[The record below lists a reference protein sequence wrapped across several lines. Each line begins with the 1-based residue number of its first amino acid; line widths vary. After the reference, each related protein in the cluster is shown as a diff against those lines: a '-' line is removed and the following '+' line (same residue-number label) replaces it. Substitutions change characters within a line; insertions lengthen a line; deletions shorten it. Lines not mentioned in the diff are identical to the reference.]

1 MTARA
6 LMLQGTGSD
15 VGKSVLTAAL
25 CRIARRRGLSVAPF
39 KPQNMSN
46 NAAACPTGGEIGRA
60 QALQARAAGLDPHV
74 DMNPV
79 LLKPQTDCTAQLV
92 VHGKATHAMEAAD
105 YMANRDQLMGA
116 VMESFGRLT
125 NAYDLVIVEGAGS
138 PAEVNLRRGDI
149 ANMGFAE
156 AAAVGVVLVAMLGV
170 GVAEKSGLLSAAVRS
185 LVLGAPPKLVTV
197 AIVFA
202 GIISNTASE
211 VGYVVL
217 IPLGGAIYYALGR
230 HPLAGMAAAFAGV
243 SGGYSANLLI
253 GTIDPLLAGITEEAA
268 QLIDPDYTV
277 LATANWYFMVAS
289 TFLITAI
296 GSLVSIYIVEP
307 QLGKFDASKADP
319 EILDEGMMQPLQ
331 SEEKKGLRWAGIAM
345 LGVFALMAWVAGTL
359 GLDALVSLA
368 KLVGLNYLGCL
379 LIIALIYG
387 SMIKFLA
394 RLPVRDFFRGI
405 VDAMAVSYSTASS
418 NATLPVTLRCAERN
432 LGVSNSVASFVI
444 SLGATINMN
453 GTAMYLGLATLF
465 GAQIFGVDLSMGDY
479 FLISILA
486 TLGAVGAAGIPGAG
500 LIMMA
505 LVFGAV
511 GVPLET
517 IAFVAGVDR
526 IMDMMRTTTNV
537 SGDAAV
543 ATTVAVMTGE
553 IDTREMISADD
564 V

>member
-1 MTARA
+1 MLKTWFEIPLWQRVITA
-6 LMLQGTGSD
+6 LILG
-15 VGKSVLTAAL
+15 VLTGWAWGPEAESIKWIGDFFIKAIKMLVVPLIFFSLVSGVAAIGDL
-25 CRIARRRGLSVAPF
+25 RKLGAVG
-39 KPQNMSN
+39 
-46 NAAACPTGGEIGRA
+46 GRA
-60 QALQARAAGLDPHV
+60 MLLFVVTGQIAVWMGLGLGTLVQPGAGLDTSVIQKGATPEPNETTAV
-74 DMNPV
+74 DMVLSIVPESPV
-79 LLKPQTDCTAQLV
+79 QV
-92 VHGKATHAMEAAD
+92 MAD
-105 YMANRDQLMGA
+105 VA
-116 VMESFGRLT
+116 VLP
-125 NAYDLVIVEGAGS
+125 L
-138 PAEVNLRRGDI
+138 
-149 ANMGFAE
+149 
-156 AAAVGVVLVAMLGV
+156 
-170 GVAEKSGLLSAAVRS
+170 
-185 LVLGAPPKLVTV
+185 
-197 AIVFA
+197 IVF
-202 GIISNTASE
+202 S
-211 VGYVVL
+211 
-217 IPLGGAIYYALGR
+217 
-230 HPLAGMAAAFAGV
+230 
-243 SGGYSANLLI
+243 LLI
-253 GTIDPLLAGITEEAA
+253 GIGILMAEEDGLPVQKVFDSGAVIM
-268 QLIDPDYTV
+268 QKVT
-277 LATANWYFMVAS
+277 M
-289 TFLITAI
+289 
-296 GSLVSIYIVEP
+296 IVMELTP
-307 QLGKFDASKADP
+307 F
-319 EILDEGMMQPLQ
+319 
-331 SEEKKGLRWAGIAM
+331 
-345 LGVFALMAWVAGTL
+345 GVFALMAWVAGTL

>member
-1 MTARA
+1 MLKTWFEIPLWQRVITA
-6 LMLQGTGSD
+6 LILG
-15 VGKSVLTAAL
+15 VLTGWAWGPEAESIKWIGDFFIKAIKMLVVPLIFFSLVSGVAAIGDL
-25 CRIARRRGLSVAPF
+25 RKLGAVG
-39 KPQNMSN
+39 
-46 NAAACPTGGEIGRA
+46 GRA
-60 QALQARAAGLDPHV
+60 MLLFVVTGQIAVWMGLGLGTLVQPGAGLDTSVIQKGATPEPNETTAV
-74 DMNPV
+74 DMVLSIVPESPV
-79 LLKPQTDCTAQLV
+79 QV
-92 VHGKATHAMEAAD
+92 MAD
-105 YMANRDQLMGA
+105 VAVLPLIVFSMLIGIGILMAKEDGIPVQKVFDSGA
-116 VMESFGRLT
+116 VIMQKVTMIVMELT
-125 NAYDLVIVEGAGS
+125 
-138 PAEVNLRRGDI
+138 P
-149 ANMGFAE
+149 F
-156 AAAVGVVLVAMLGV
+156 
-170 GVAEKSGLLSAAVRS
+170 
-185 LVLGAPPKLVTV
+185 
-197 AIVFA
+197 
-202 GIISNTASE
+202 
-211 VGYVVL
+211 
-217 IPLGGAIYYALGR
+217 
-230 HPLAGMAAAFAGV
+230 
-243 SGGYSANLLI
+243 
-253 GTIDPLLAGITEEAA
+253 
-268 QLIDPDYTV
+268 
-277 LATANWYFMVAS
+277 
-289 TFLITAI
+289 
-296 GSLVSIYIVEP
+296 
-307 QLGKFDASKADP
+307 
-319 EILDEGMMQPLQ
+319 
-331 SEEKKGLRWAGIAM
+331 
-345 LGVFALMAWVAGTL
+345 GVFALMAWVAGTL